1 MPKLLVSLVLFAVA
15 VPVPAQ
21 QAVSH
26 PPEGSDWHKVQVLPV
41 GTPIYV
47 TVGKHTTR
55 CVLLN
60 VAADSVTCNNG
71 KDTSFQRSE
80 ITALKISH
88 RTRSTLVGLG
98 LGWAASVVLGV
109 AAEHTNSNTG
119 AGAMGAAGLAILV
132 AAPII
137 GYKTDFTRST
147 IYKGN

>member
-1 MPKLLVSLVLFAVA
+1 MQKLLISTVLFAVA
-15 VPVPAQ
+15 VPAFAQ

-47 TVGKHTTR
+47 TVGKHITR
-55 CVLLN
+55 CVLMN
-60 VAADSVTCNNG
+60 VDADSVTCNNG
-71 KDTSFQRSE
+71 KDTAFQRSE
-80 ITALKISH
+80 VNALKVSH

-98 LGWAASVVLGV
+98 LGWAVSGILGV
-109 AAEHTNSNTG
+109 AAENTKNYTA
-119 AGAMGAAGLAILV
+119 AGAMGAAGLAVLV